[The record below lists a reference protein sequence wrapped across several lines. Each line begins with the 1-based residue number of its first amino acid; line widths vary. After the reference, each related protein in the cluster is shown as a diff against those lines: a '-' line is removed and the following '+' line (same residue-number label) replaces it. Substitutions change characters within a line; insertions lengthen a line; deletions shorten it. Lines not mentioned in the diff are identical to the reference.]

1 MTKIVSNDYFE
12 LVKLNKYQTVLEVM
26 RLSDG
31 GYSRKIKLEVVSPT
45 SYKLSKLLGGLCLQP
60 GSQRQLQSERR
71 VLSEAI

>member
-45 SYKLSKLLGGLCLQP
+45 SYKLSKLLEDLCLQP